1 MCNVPVPTFTARNQM
16 TVTTTQGAQI
26 PQKVFFTFTL
36 RKKITLFSV
45 TVLLLCCLS
54 SDST

>member
-26 PQKVFFTFTL
+26 PQKVFL
-36 RKKITLFSV
+36 P
-45 TVLLLCCLS
+45 LLLEKK
-54 SDST
+54 